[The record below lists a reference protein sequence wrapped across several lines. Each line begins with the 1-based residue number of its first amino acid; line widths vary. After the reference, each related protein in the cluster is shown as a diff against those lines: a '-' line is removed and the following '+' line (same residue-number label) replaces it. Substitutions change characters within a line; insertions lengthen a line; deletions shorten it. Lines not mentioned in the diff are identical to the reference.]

1 MNENQI
7 AVIIPEAQAEIV
19 PIMQRSLMA
28 VREEL
33 RDDPYIIE
41 AIKVLQVG
49 GYRSSI
55 GSFWNAVVDDLRNKI
70 MFRSVKLFN
79 QSVEVGRKV
88 ETYEDFQNFVNDDQL
103 IEGAYKIGVIG
114 WEASKVLRHAKETRH
129 IFSGHPK
136 SSDPSIIKVLAMM
149 DDCIK
154 YVLNAEYPA
163 QIIDVNDYV
172 TILTEQAFDRN
183 VVAIESA
190 LGDLPEVY
198 KNELA
203 NRLYG
208 SYIHPQSTS
217 ILRSNIEFV
226 APILWRVLPKPIRI
240 QIARRVDQEIQKGN
254 LDITQSAFGFVE
266 LVQNQG
272 YLSVV
277 ARRYQ
282 IEPLVKNL
290 TSAFDDFPR
299 ENEAVKE
306 LVPYSSLIPDE
317 LLSEYVLGLTK
328 TYVGRMGSS
337 ARWNRTDFFADGA
350 AIYIPDMFKSF
361 DDHAAGYF
369 VDAIKS
375 SDLLKRRIEAPAKLR
390 RLRIL
395 ANIVSEKMS
404 NSFQERA
411 FINALCDEQRENDF
425 FAMLRRGP
433 NKTMHATSA

>member
-1 MNENQI
+1 MAGSEI
-7 AVIIPEAQAEIV
+7 VVIIPEAHGEMI
-19 PIMQRSLMA
+19 PIIQRCLMS

-79 QSVEVGRKV
+79 QSVDVGRKI
-88 ETYEDFQNFVNDDQL
+88 ETYEDFQNYVNDDQL
-103 IEGAYKIGVIG
+103 IDGAYKIGVVG

-136 SSDPSIIKVLAMM
+136 SSDPSIIKVLSMM

-172 TILTEQAFDRN
+172 SNLSEANFDRN

-203 NRLYG
+203 NRLYT

-226 APILWRVLPKPIRI
+226 APILWRVLPKNIRI
-240 QIARRVDQEIQKGN
+240 QVARRVDQELQKAQA
-254 LDITQSAFGFVE
+254 DVTQAAFAFIGHVKS
-266 LVQNQG
+266 QG

-282 IEPLVKNL
+282 IAPLVNAL
-290 TSAFDDFPR
+290 TEAFDDFPR
-299 ENEAVKE
+299 ENEAVKN
-306 LVPYSSLIPDE
+306 LVPYASLVPED
-317 LLSEYVLGLTK
+317 LLAEYVAGLTK

-337 ARWNRTDFFADGA
+337 ARWSRTDFFADSA
-350 AIYIPDMFKSF
+350 AIYITDMFKLF
-361 DDHAAGYF
+361 DDHAASYF
-369 VDAIKS
+369 VEAIKQ
-375 SDLLKRRIEAPAKLR
+375 SDLLKRRIQAPAKLR
-390 RLRIL
+390 RLRVL
-395 ANIVSEKMS
+395 ANIVAEKIS
-404 NSFQERA
+404 GTFQERA
-411 FINALCDEQRENDF
+411 FVESLCSENKEDEF
-425 FAMLRRGP
+425 FALLR
-433 NKTMHATSA
+433 

>member
-1 MNENQI
+1 MI
-7 AVIIPEAQAEIV
+7 MAGSDIVVVIPEGQADMT
-19 PIMQRSLMA
+19 PIIQRCLMS

-33 RDDPYIIE
+33 RDNPYIVE

-79 QSVEVGRKV
+79 QSIETGRKV
-88 ETYEDFQNFVNDDQL
+88 ETYEDFQNYVNDDQL
-103 IEGAYKIGVIG
+103 IEGAYKIGVVG

-136 SSDPSIIKVLAMM
+136 SSDPSIIKVLSMM

-172 TILTEQAFDRN
+172 ANLSESNFDRN
-183 VVAIESA
+183 TVAIESA

-203 NRLYG
+203 NRLFT

-217 ILRSNIEFV
+217 VLRSNIEFV
-226 APILWRVLPKPIRI
+226 APILWRVLPKDIRL
-240 QIARRVDQEIQKGN
+240 QVARRVDQEIQKAQV
-254 LDITQSAFGFVE
+254 DVTQAAFAFIG
-266 LVQNQG
+266 LVKSQS

-282 IEPLVKNL
+282 ITPLVQAL
-290 TSAFDDFPR
+290 TVALDDFPR
-299 ENEAVKE
+299 ENDAVKN
-306 LVPYSSLIPDE
+306 LVPYASLVPEE
-317 LLSEYVLGLTK
+317 LLAEYVAGLTK

-337 ARWNRTDFFADGA
+337 ARYQRTDFFADAA
-350 AIYIPDMFKSF
+350 AIYIPDMFKLF
-361 DDHAAGYF
+361 DDHAANYF
-369 VDAIKS
+369 VEIVKQS
-375 SDLLKRRIEAPAKLR
+375 ELLKRRIEAPAKLR
-390 RLRIL
+390 RLRVL
-395 ANIVSEKMS
+395 ANIVAEKIS
-404 NSFQERA
+404 STFQERP
-411 FINALCDEQRENDF
+411 FIEALCSESREGEF
-425 FAMLRRGP
+425 FAMLRQK
-433 NKTMHATSA
+433 N

>member
-1 MNENQI
+1 MSQNELVVTLENQT
-7 AVIIPEAQAEIV
+7 EMV
-19 PIMQRSLMA
+19 PIMEKALMS

-41 AIKVLQVG
+41 AVKVLQVG

-70 MFRSVKLFN
+70 MFRSLKLFN
-79 QSVEVGRKV
+79 DSVDLGRQVKD
-88 ETYEDFQNFVNDDQL
+88 YEDFQNFVNDDQL

-114 WEASKVLRHAKETRH
+114 WEASKVLKHAKETRH

-154 YVLNAEYPA
+154 YVLNAEYPS

-172 TILTEQAFDRN
+172 SNLAEQNFDRN

-190 LGDLPEVY
+190 LGDLPEIY

-203 NRLYG
+203 NRLFT

-217 ILRSNIEFV
+217 VLRSNIEFV
-226 APILWRVLPKPIRI
+226 SPILWRVLPKAIKI
-240 QIARRVDQEIQKGN
+240 QTARRVDQEIQKGN
-254 LDITQSAFGFVE
+254 SDFTQSAFGFIE

-277 ARRYQ
+277 SRRYQ
-282 IEPLVKNL
+282 TEPLVKAL
-290 TSAFDDFPR
+290 TEAFDDFPR
-299 ENEAVKE
+299 ENEAVKA
-306 LVPYSSLIPDE
+306 LVPYASLIPEE
-317 LLSEYVLGLTK
+317 LMGEYVLSLTK

-350 AIYIPDMFKSF
+350 AMYIPDMFKTF
-361 DDHAAGYF
+361 DDHAAVHFIEG
-369 VDAIKS
+369 IKES
-375 SDLLKRRIEAPAKLR
+375 ELLRRRIQTPAKLR
-390 RLRIL
+390 RLRVL
-395 ANIVSEKMS
+395 ADIVLEKIS
-404 NSFQERA
+404 TTFQERV
-411 FINALCDEQRENDF
+411 FIEALCDESREEEF
-425 FAMLRRGP
+425 FTLIR
-433 NKTMHATSA
+433 

>member
-1 MNENQI
+1 MSNNEI
-7 AVIIPEAQAEIV
+7 AIVIPEGQAEIV
-19 PIMQRSLMA
+19 PIMQRCLMS

-79 QSVEVGRKV
+79 QSVEIGRNV
-88 ETYEDFQNFVNDDQL
+88 ETYEDFQNYVNDDQL
-103 IEGAYKIGVIG
+103 IDGAYKIGVIG
-114 WEASKVLRHAKETRH
+114 WEASKVLKHAKETRH

-172 TILTEQAFDRN
+172 ATLAEQNYDRN

-190 LGDLPEVY
+190 LGDLPEIY

-203 NRLYG
+203 NRLYT

-226 APILWRVLPKPIRI
+226 APILWRVLPKPIKI
-240 QIARRVDQEIQKGN
+240 QVARRVDQEIQKGKA
-254 LDITQSAFGFVE
+254 DITETAFSFIE
-266 LVQNQG
+266 LVKNQS

-282 IEPLVKNL
+282 IDPLVKEL
-290 TSAFDDFPR
+290 TAAFDDFPR
-299 ENEAVKE
+299 ENDAVKD
-306 LVPYSSLIPDE
+306 LVPYASLIPDD
-317 LLSEYVLGLTK
+317 LLPEYVLSLTR

-350 AIYIPDMFKSF
+350 AMYIPDMFKSF
-361 DDHAAGYF
+361 DDHAASYF
-369 VDAIKS
+369 VEGVKANE
-375 SDLLKRRIEAPAKLR
+375 LLKRRIEAPAKMR

-395 ANIVSEKMS
+395 GNIVLEKIS
-404 NSFQERA
+404 NTFQERQ
-411 FINALCDEQRENDF
+411 FIEALCDEQREAEF
-425 FAMLRRGP
+425 LALLRQ
-433 NKTMHATSA
+433 

>member
-1 MNENQI
+1 MSQNELVVTLEGQT
-7 AVIIPEAQAEIV
+7 EMV
-19 PIMQRSLMA
+19 PIMERALMS

-41 AIKVLQVG
+41 AVKVLQVS

-70 MFRSVKLFN
+70 MFRSLKLFN
-79 QSVEVGRKV
+79 DSVELGRQIKD
-88 ETYEDFQNFVNDDQL
+88 YEDFQNFVNDDQL

-114 WEASKVLRHAKETRH
+114 WEASKVLKHAKETRH

-154 YVLNAEYPA
+154 YVLNAEYPS

-172 TILTEQAFDRN
+172 SNLAEQNFDRN

-190 LGDLPEVY
+190 LGDLPEIY

-203 NRLYG
+203 NRLFT

-217 ILRSNIEFV
+217 VLRSNIEFV
-226 APILWRVLPKPIRI
+226 SPILWRVLPKAIKI
-240 QIARRVDQEIQKGN
+240 QTARRVDQEILKGN
-254 LDITQSAFGFVE
+254 SDITQSAFGFIE

-277 ARRYQ
+277 SRRYQ
-282 IEPLVKNL
+282 TEPLVKAL
-290 TSAFDDFPR
+290 TEAFDDFPS
-299 ENEAVKE
+299 ENEAVKA
-306 LVPYSSLIPDE
+306 LVPYASLIPEE
-317 LLSEYVLGLTK
+317 LMGEYVLSLTK

-350 AIYIPDMFKSF
+350 AMYIPDMFKTF
-361 DDHAAGYF
+361 DDHAAAHFIEG
-369 VDAIKS
+369 IMQS
-375 SDLLKRRIEAPAKLR
+375 ELLRRRIQTPAKLR
-390 RLRIL
+390 RLRVL
-395 ANIVSEKMS
+395 GDIVLEKIS
-404 NSFQERA
+404 STFQDRKFVE
-411 FINALCDEQRENDF
+411 ALCDESREEEF
-425 FAMLRRGP
+425 FTLAR
-433 NKTMHATSA
+433 

>member
-1 MNENQI
+1 MSDNSLTI
-7 AVIIPEAQAEIV
+7 LIPEGNTEIV
-19 PIMQRSLMA
+19 PIMQRTLMS

-70 MFRSVKLFN
+70 MFRSIKLFN
-79 QSVEVGRKV
+79 QSVELGRKI

-114 WEASKVLRHAKETRH
+114 WEASKILRHAKETRH

-163 QIIDVNDYV
+163 QIIDVNDYI
-172 TILTEQAFDRN
+172 TTLAEQTFDRN

-190 LGDLPEVY
+190 LGDLPEIY

-203 NRLYG
+203 NRLYT

-226 APILWRVLPKPIRI
+226 APILWRVLPKEIKI
-240 QIARRVDQEIQKGN
+240 QITRRVDQEIQKAN
-254 LDITQSAFGFVE
+254 SEITKSAFNFIELIKTQS
-266 LVQNQG
+266 

-282 IEPLVKNL
+282 IDPLVKSL
-290 TSAFDDFPR
+290 TIAFDDFPK
-299 ENEAVKE
+299 ENEAVKA
-306 LVPYSSLIPDE
+306 LVPYASLIPEE
-317 LLSEYVLGLTK
+317 LLPEYVLSLTR

-337 ARWNRTDFFADGA
+337 ARWSRTDFYADGA
-350 AIYIPDMFKSF
+350 AVYIPDMFKLF
-361 DDHAAGYF
+361 DDHAAQHF
-369 VDAIKS
+369 VESIKNN
-375 SDLLKRRIEAPAKLR
+375 DLLKRRIEAPAKLR

-395 ANIVSEKMS
+395 GNIVLEKIS
-404 NSFQERA
+404 TSFQERN
-411 FINALCDEQRENDF
+411 FIEALCNEGREEEF
-425 FAMLRRGP
+425 FALLR
-433 NKTMHATSA
+433 KKS

>member
-1 MNENQI
+1 MSNNDLVV
-7 AVIIPEAQAEIV
+7 VIPDGHTEIV
-19 PIMQRSLMA
+19 PIMQRALMS

-70 MFRSVKLFN
+70 IFRSVKLFN
-79 QSVEVGRKV
+79 QSVDVGRKI
-88 ETYEDFQNFVNDDQL
+88 ETYEDFQNYVNDDQL

-114 WEASKVLRHAKETRH
+114 WEASKILRHAKETRH

-172 TILTEQAFDRN
+172 STLSEQNYDRN

-190 LGDLPEVY
+190 LGDLPEIY

-203 NRLYG
+203 NRLYT
-208 SYIHPQSTS
+208 SYIHQQSTS
-217 ILRSNIEFV
+217 VLRSNIEFV
-226 APILWRVLPKPIRI
+226 APILWRVLPKPLKM
-240 QIARRVDQEIQKGN
+240 QIARRVDQEIQRGN
-254 LDITQSAFGFVE
+254 ADVTMSAFNFIE
-266 LVQNQG
+266 LVNNQA

-282 IEPLVKNL
+282 IAPLVEAL
-290 TSAFDDFPR
+290 TAAFDDFPR
-299 ENEAVKE
+299 ENDAVRN
-306 LVPYSSLIPDE
+306 LVPYASLIPDD
-317 LLSEYVLGLTK
+317 LLPEYVLGLTR

-350 AIYIPDMFKSF
+350 AMHIPDMFRTF
-361 DDHAAGYF
+361 DDHAVNYF
-369 VDAIKS
+369 IEGIRGN
-375 SDLLKRRIEAPAKLR
+375 DLLRRRIEAPAKLR

-395 ANIVSEKMS
+395 GNIVSEKMS
-404 NSFQERA
+404 ATFQERK
-411 FINALCDEQRENDF
+411 IIEALCDEEREEEF
-425 FAMLRRGP
+425 FTLLRRR
-433 NKTMHATSA
+433 T

>member
-1 MNENQI
+1 MTGNQI
-7 AVIIPEAQAEIV
+7 TVTATDGNADIV
-19 PIMQRSLMA
+19 PIMERALLS

-41 AIKVLQVG
+41 AVKVLQVG

-70 MFRSVKLFN
+70 IFRSLSLFN
-79 QSVEVGRKV
+79 KSVEIGREIK
-88 ETYEDFQNFVNDDQL
+88 TYEDFQNFVNDDQL

-114 WEASKVLRHAKETRH
+114 WEASKVLKHAKETRH

-163 QIIDVNDYV
+163 QIIDVNEYV
-172 TILTEQAFDRN
+172 TNLSDQAFDRN

-190 LGDLPEVY
+190 LGDLPEIY

-203 NRLYG
+203 NRLYS

-217 ILRSNIEFV
+217 VLRSNIEFV
-226 APILWRVLPKPIRI
+226 APILWRVLPKPIKV
-240 QIARRVDQEIQKGN
+240 QTARRVDQEIQKGN
-254 LDITQSAFGFVE
+254 AEVTQSAFGFIE
-266 LVQNQG
+266 LIKNQG

-277 ARRYQ
+277 SRRYQ
-282 IEPLVKNL
+282 TEPLVKAL
-290 TSAFDDFPR
+290 TDAFDDFPR
-299 ENEAVKE
+299 ENEAVKA
-306 LVPYSSLIPDE
+306 LVPYASLIPEE
-317 LLSEYVLGLTK
+317 LMAEYVISLTK

-350 AIYIPDMFKSF
+350 AMYIPDMFKTF
-361 DDHAAGYF
+361 DDHAANHF
-369 VDAIKS
+369 IEEVKQS
-375 SDLLKRRIEAPAKLR
+375 ELLLRRIQAPAKLR
-390 RLRIL
+390 RLRVL
-395 ANIVSEKMS
+395 GNIVLEKVSEG
-404 NSFQERA
+404 FQEKR
-411 FINALCDEQRENDF
+411 FLEALADEAREEEF
-425 FAMLRRGP
+425 FDLVR
-433 NKTMHATSA
+433 NKT

>member
-1 MNENQI
+1 MAGNEI
-7 AVIIPEAQAEIV
+7 IIKIPESQTEMT
-19 PIMQRSLMA
+19 PIIQRCLMS

-33 RDDPYIIE
+33 RDNPYIIE

-70 MFRSVKLFN
+70 MFRSVNLFN
-79 QSVEVGRKV
+79 KSIDTGKKI

-136 SSDPSIIKVLAMM
+136 SSDPSIIKVLSMM
-149 DDCIK
+149 DDCVK

-172 TILTEQAFDRN
+172 SNLSDTNFDRN
-183 VVAIESA
+183 IVAIESA

-203 NRLYG
+203 NRLYT

-217 ILRSNIEFV
+217 TLRSNIEFV
-226 APILWRVLPKPIRI
+226 SPILWGVLPKPIRI
-240 QIARRVDQEIQKGN
+240 QVARRVDQEIQKAQS
-254 LDITQSAFGFVE
+254 DVTQAAFTFIGMVKS
-266 LVQNQG
+266 QG

-282 IEPLVKNL
+282 ITPLVQAL
-290 TSAFDDFPR
+290 TAAFDDFPR
-299 ENEAVKE
+299 ENDAVKN
-306 LVPYSSLIPDE
+306 LVPYASLIPED
-317 LLSEYVLGLTK
+317 LLSEYVTGLTK

-337 ARWNRTDFFADGA
+337 ARWTRTDFFADSA
-350 AIYIPDMFKSF
+350 AVYISDMFKLF
-361 DDHAAGYF
+361 DDHAASYF
-369 VDAIKS
+369 VEVVKRN
-375 SDLLKRRIEAPAKLR
+375 DLLKRRIEAPAKLR
-390 RLRIL
+390 RLRVL
-395 ANIVSEKMS
+395 ANIVYEKIS
-404 NSFQERA
+404 NTFPDRGFLEL
-411 FINALCDEQRENDF
+411 LCAEDREGEF
-425 FAMLRRGP
+425 FTTLR
-433 NKTMHATSA
+433 KTP

>member
-1 MNENQI
+1 MAGGDI
-7 AVIIPEAQAEIV
+7 VVIIPEGQAEMI
-19 PIMQRSLMA
+19 PIIQRSLMS

-79 QSVEVGRKV
+79 QSIDAGRKI
-88 ETYEDFQNFVNDDQL
+88 ETYEDFQNYVNDDQL
-103 IEGAYKIGVIG
+103 IDGAYKIGVIG

-136 SSDPSIIKVLAMM
+136 SSDPSIIKVLSMM
-149 DDCIK
+149 DDCIR

-172 TILTEQAFDRN
+172 SNLSETKFDRN
-183 VVAIESA
+183 TVAIESA

-203 NRLYG
+203 NRLYS

-226 APILWRVLPKPIRI
+226 APILWRVLPKEIRI
-240 QIARRVDQEIQKGN
+240 QVARRVDQEIQKAQV
-254 LDITQSAFGFVE
+254 DVTQAAFSFIG
-266 LVQNQG
+266 LVNNQS

-282 IEPLVKNL
+282 ITPLVQAL
-290 TSAFDDFPR
+290 TQAFDDFPR
-299 ENEAVKE
+299 ENDAVKN
-306 LVPYSSLIPDE
+306 LVPYASLIPE
-317 LLSEYVLGLTK
+317 NLLEEYVTGLTK
-328 TYVGRMGSS
+328 TYVGRMGTS
-337 ARWNRTDFFADGA
+337 AHWSRTDFFANSA
-350 AIYIPDMFKSF
+350 AIYIPDMFKLF
-361 DDHAAGYF
+361 DDHAAIYF
-369 VDAIKS
+369 VEAIKKNE
-375 SDLLKRRIEAPAKLR
+375 LLKRRIEVPAKLR
-390 RLRIL
+390 RLRVL
-395 ANIVSEKMS
+395 AIIVSEKIS
-404 NSFQERA
+404 NTFPELN
-411 FINALCDEQRENDF
+411 FIEALCSESREGDF
-425 FAMLRRGP
+425 FAMLRQ
-433 NKTMHATSA
+433 KV

>member
-1 MNENQI
+1 MSNNEI
-7 AVIIPEAQAEIV
+7 MVVIPEGHAEII
-19 PIMQRSLMA
+19 PIMQRALTS

-70 MFRSVKLFN
+70 MFRSLKLFN
-79 QSVEVGRKV
+79 QSVEIGRNI

-114 WEASKVLRHAKETRH
+114 WEASKILRHAKETRH

-154 YVLNAEYPA
+154 YVLNAEYPS

-172 TILTEQAFDRN
+172 STLADQNYDRN
-183 VVAIESA
+183 VVSIESA
-190 LGDLPEVY
+190 LGDLPEIY

-203 NRLYG
+203 NRIYS

-217 ILRSNIEFV
+217 VLRSNIEFV
-226 APILWRVLPKPIRI
+226 APILWRVLPKPIKI
-240 QIARRVDQEIQKGN
+240 QVARRVDQEIQKGKS
-254 LDITQSAFGFVE
+254 DVTMAAFSFIE
-266 LVQNQG
+266 LVRNQA

-282 IEPLVKNL
+282 IDPLVKAL
-290 TSAFDDFPR
+290 TDAFDDFPR
-299 ENEAVKE
+299 ENETVKD
-306 LVPYSSLIPDE
+306 LVPYASLIPDE
-317 LLSEYVLGLTK
+317 LLPEYVLSLTR

-350 AIYIPDMFKSF
+350 AIYIPDMFKTF
-361 DDHAAGYF
+361 DDHAANYF
-369 VDAIKS
+369 VEGLRS
-375 SDLLKRRIEAPAKLR
+375 SDSLKRRIEAPAKLR
-390 RLRIL
+390 RLRVL
-395 ANIVSEKMS
+395 GNIVSEKIS
-404 NSFQERA
+404 ATFQERV
-411 FINALCDEQRENDF
+411 FIEALCDEQREKEF
-425 FAMLRRGP
+425 FDLLRQR
-433 NKTMHATSA
+433 T

>member
-1 MNENQI
+1 MAGSEI
-7 AVIIPEAQAEIV
+7 VVIIPEAHGEMI
-19 PIMQRSLMA
+19 PIIQRCLMS

-79 QSVEVGRKV
+79 QSVDVGRKI
-88 ETYEDFQNFVNDDQL
+88 ETYEDFQNYVNDDQL
-103 IEGAYKIGVIG
+103 IDGAYKIGVVG

-136 SSDPSIIKVLAMM
+136 SSDPSIIKVLSMM

-172 TILTEQAFDRN
+172 SNLSEANFDRN

-203 NRLYG
+203 NRLYT

-226 APILWRVLPKPIRI
+226 APILWRVLPKNIRI
-240 QIARRVDQEIQKGN
+240 QVARRVDQELQKAQA
-254 LDITQSAFGFVE
+254 DVTQAAFAFIGHVKS
-266 LVQNQG
+266 QG

-282 IEPLVKNL
+282 IAPLVNAL
-290 TSAFDDFPR
+290 TEAFDDFPR
-299 ENEAVKE
+299 ENEAVKN
-306 LVPYSSLIPDE
+306 LVPYASLVPED
-317 LLSEYVLGLTK
+317 LLAEYVAGLTK

-337 ARWNRTDFFADGA
+337 ARWSRTDFFADSA
-350 AIYIPDMFKSF
+350 AIYITDMFKLF
-361 DDHAAGYF
+361 DDHAASYF
-369 VDAIKS
+369 VEAIKQ
-375 SDLLKRRIEAPAKLR
+375 SDLLKRRIQAPAKLR
-390 RLRIL
+390 RLRVL
-395 ANIVSEKMS
+395 ANIVAEKIS
-404 NSFQERA
+404 GTFQDRA
-411 FINALCDEQRENDF
+411 FVESLCSENKEDEF
-425 FAMLRRGP
+425 FALLR
-433 NKTMHATSA
+433 

>member
-1 MNENQI
+1 MAGNDI
-7 AVIIPEAQAEIV
+7 LVVIPEGQSEMT
-19 PIMQRSLMA
+19 PIIQRCLMS

-79 QSVEVGRKV
+79 QSIDAGRKI
-88 ETYEDFQNFVNDDQL
+88 ETYEDFQNYVNDDQL
-103 IEGAYKIGVIG
+103 IDGAYKIGVVG

-136 SSDPSIIKVLAMM
+136 SSDPSIIKVLSMM

-172 TILTEQAFDRN
+172 ANLSESNFDRN
-183 VVAIESA
+183 TVAIESA

-203 NRLYG
+203 NRLFT

-217 ILRSNIEFV
+217 VLRSNIEFV
-226 APILWRVLPKPIRI
+226 APILWRVLPKDIRI
-240 QIARRVDQEIQKGN
+240 QVARRVDQEIQKAQI
-254 LDITQSAFGFVE
+254 DVTQAAFAFIG
-266 LVQNQG
+266 LVKSQS

-282 IEPLVKNL
+282 ITPLVQAL
-290 TSAFDDFPR
+290 TMAFDDFPR
-299 ENEAVKE
+299 ENEAVKN
-306 LVPYSSLIPDE
+306 LVPYASLVPED
-317 LLSEYVLGLTK
+317 LLAEYVAGLTK

-337 ARWNRTDFFADGA
+337 ARWQRTDFFADSA
-350 AIYIPDMFKSF
+350 AIYIPDMFKLF
-361 DDHAAGYF
+361 DDHAASYF
-369 VDAIKS
+369 VEAIKQS
-375 SDLLKRRIEAPAKLR
+375 ELLKRRIEAPAKLR
-390 RLRIL
+390 RLRVL
-395 ANIVSEKMS
+395 ANIVAEKIS
-404 NSFQERA
+404 NTFQERP
-411 FINALCDEQRENDF
+411 FIEALCSEGREGEF
-425 FAMLRRGP
+425 FAMLRQK
-433 NKTMHATSA
+433 N